1 MVVRLLSYS
10 IFSLSHNFTIC
21 SHWQYTNPIFIGI
34 SVPDASIPEA
44 GLWRERRGRKVEKRR
59 GREVWRGFM
68 QGGRISLFATL
79 KPKLNIKVASLKIIL
94 FPKVVTMVYKYLK
107 YWWLTTKKWNNE
119 KNLIKRLI
127 ILNTKTGNSCCD
139 RLLFA

>member
-1 MVVRLLSYS
+1 MLANLEFS

-21 SHWQYTNPIFIGI
+21 SHWQNTNPIFIGI

-44 GLWRERRGRKVEKRR
+44 GLWRERRGRKGEKRR
-59 GREVWRGFM
+59 GREVWRGSM

-79 KPKLNIKVASLKIIL
+79 KPKLNIKVASLKIIW
-94 FPKVVTMVYKYLK
+94 FPKVVTMSYKYLK
-107 YWWLTTKKWNNE
+107 YRWLSKKWNNE